1 MAETENAAIFTRLGR
16 VKAPAMPHWF
26 REVQHAFHRRGCQG
40 GRPGAE
46 GREFYDPPHVLCA
59 RVDHEGMPWIRA
71 AELARA
77 LGYKREDKI
86 GRLYQHNA
94 DEFTP
99 SMTQAIEILAEPHFG
114 TQGNMMSHSALPTS
128 RPRQTA

>member
-1 MAETENAAIFTRLGR
+1 
-16 VKAPAMPHWF
+16 
-26 REVQHAFHRRGCQG
+26 
-40 GRPGAE
+40 
-46 GREFYDPPHVLCA
+46 
-59 RVDHEGMPWIRA
+59 MPWIRA

-77 LGYKREDKI
+77 LGYKREGKI
-86 GRLYQHNA
+86 GRLYQRNA

-99 SMTQAIEILAEPHFG
+99 GMTQLIEILAEPHFG